1 MKRSDV
7 VALVAYATQ
16 LQPAQQFDE
25 YTADAWFDVLGDLKA
40 DASQAR
46 QATAAVAKTERW
58 IYPSAIRAELETLL
72 RNANPPERAAILA
85 TPPLAAEERAA
96 AVRRGR
102 AACDAA
108 IAAANPY
115 RLDREDAPD
124 IPENLLKARA
134 VAVEHRAG
142 QNRRDNAMKLGAAGG
157 EVLSQINQARR
168 NNR

>member
-1 MKRSDV
+1 MKRFDV

-40 DASQAR
+40 DAGQAR

-58 IYPSAIRAELETLL
+58 IYPSAIRAELETIL
-72 RNANPPERAAILA
+72 RNTTPPERAAILA
-85 TPPLAAEERAA
+85 TPPLPPDERAA

-115 RLDREDAPD
+115 RLTREDAPD
-124 IPENLLKARA
+124 IPENLRKAREA
-134 VAVEHRAG
+134 AVEYRAG
-142 QNRRDNAMKLGAAGG
+142 QKRRDNSMKLGATGG
-157 EVLSQINQARR
+157 QVLSQINQNRR
-168 NNR
+168 NTA